1 MPRNDERRANEVDP
15 KEIFDIII
23 KADERLKYATDE
35 RGAARREQAKAMLQQ
50 AIEAARAIDNDGL
63 VAQAQR
69 RLTDLAALEQ
79 D

>member
-1 MPRNDERRANEVDP
+1 MSMTPD
-15 KEIFDIII
+15 EIFQLII

>member
-1 MPRNDERRANEVDP
+1 MSMTPD
-15 KEIFDIII
+15 EIFQLII

-63 VAQAQR
+63 LAQAQR

>member
-1 MPRNDERRANEVDP
+1 MSMTPD
-15 KEIFDIII
+15 EIFQLII

-35 RGAARREQAKAMLQQ
+35 RGAARRQQAKDLLQQ
-50 AIEAARAIDNDGL
+50 AIDAARAIGNDGL
-63 VAQAQR
+63 VAQAER

>member
-1 MPRNDERRANEVDP
+1 MSMTPD
-15 KEIFDIII
+15 EIFQLII

-63 VAQAQR
+63 VAQAER
-69 RLTDLAALEQ
+69 RLTDLAALGQ

>member
-1 MPRNDERRANEVDP
+1 MSMKPD
-15 KEIFDIII
+15 EIFQLII

-63 VAQAQR
+63 VAQAER

>member
-1 MPRNDERRANEVDP
+1 MSMTPD
-15 KEIFDIII
+15 EIFQLII

-63 VAQAQR
+63 VAQAER

>member
-1 MPRNDERRANEVDP
+1 MSMTPD
-15 KEIFDIII
+15 EIFQLII

-35 RGAARREQAKAMLQQ
+35 RGAARRQQAKDLLQQ
-50 AIEAARAIDNDGL
+50 AIEAAQAIGNDGL

>member
-1 MPRNDERRANEVDP
+1 MTPD
-15 KEIFDIII
+15 EIFQLII

-35 RGAARREQAKAMLQQ
+35 RGAARRQQAKDLLQQ
-50 AIEAARAIDNDGL
+50 AIEAAQAIGNDGL

>member
-1 MPRNDERRANEVDP
+1 MSMTPD
-15 KEIFDIII
+15 EIFQLII

-35 RGAARREQAKAMLQQ
+35 RGAARRQQAKAMLQQ